1 MRWYSKELGPV
12 SPGEFIPIA
21 EESYAICEIGDIV
34 LRKTLNV
41 MSNFVKAGLNTT
53 IAINI
58 SARQIVMPDFI
69 NSLLSRVNQ
78 FGIPPHRLMLELTET
93 ALVVDIELVKETMLE
108 LAKFGF
114 RFSIDD
120 FGTGYSSLAY
130 LKVLPISEL
139 KIDKY
144 FVDDIGKDFDGKAA
158 QIVDAILEMA
168 KALNV
173 TCIAE
178 GVETV
183 EQLNYLKGK
192 GCERFQGYYFS
203 RPEPEAYW
211 AELKQNPTL
220 P

>member
-1 MRWYSKELGPV
+1 M
-12 SPGEFIPIA
+12 
-21 EESYAICEIGDIV
+21 
-34 LRKTLNV
+34 
-41 MSNFVKAGLNTT
+41 
-53 IAINI
+53 
-58 SARQIVMPDFI
+58 
-69 NSLLSRVNQ
+69 
-78 FGIPPHRLMLELTET
+78 LMLELTET